1 MAVRGTVKGSKGAS
15 GMVGG
20 TKKNLTGG
28 KRRGGCPERHNVSLK
43 KGVQLL
49 DDTGGRSEEGT
60 AEDDA
65 PRDQYA
71 LGGNIETLIFLM
83 IRGVPKKDTTSRVR

>member
-1 MAVRGTVKGSKGAS
+1 MVVRGTVKGSKGAS

-20 TKKNLTGG
+20 TKKNPTGG

-71 LGGNIETLIFLM
+71 LGGNIETLRACL
-83 IRGVPKKDTTSRVR
+83 